1 MSQSRTQT
9 ERKSI
14 FTQVQIP
21 KLSPVDQFPVRKEP
35 QERFDQK
42 VKTSMT
48 QLHTMVDELN
58 TGVIPAMNGHIEVA
72 QYIEEHL
79 SEIQAAPGYADR
91 AEKAAS
97 RAELNAQKGEVFAA
111 QTKENAEEAK
121 GAADRAVAVA
131 GVDLATVEKA
141 GLVRPDGDSITVDK
155 FGVIKSGKL
164 VTMLAPTIEGGDT
177 IPLGQDVPY
186 TFRAV
191 PGLQNTQ
198 IAEFRAAIAGREEK
212 TCAATGNAAETTF
225 NLDIDVG
232 EDVEVKMTVYAVDTL
247 GNKSLTAEKT
257 LTTVI
262 GSVTPPVFES
272 PAEGEAIN
280 PVNITWKL
288 GAFDSSGMDD
298 THVATEYRITDADGT
313 VLYTSG
319 VVTDTAKLTTWTA
332 AEPGVG
338 SGAFRMQA
346 AYKGSVLGWS
356 QWATVNVTV
365 KGVKAPTI
373 TAPTAGAEISKYYVT
388 LGTSGFVLE
397 AGGIAD
403 THEAT
408 DWRITSPDGQTV
420 YYDTEST
427 SDLTRLVLPT
437 LSVPDNTPISITA
450 RHKGAKMGWSPWSAA
465 RLATVV
471 PHVPM
476 SQNNEYT
483 TAGNNVFVV
492 PEDITEIRVLVVGAG
507 AGGQVATSRTG
518 GTGGKGG
525 AIVSAKLF
533 VTPGQRIP
541 FTVGAVGSSG
551 AAGGASTFGSWITAG
566 GGTLSSHGSGTTN
579 ISAAQGSVICNLYQ
593 TPCASYLSC
602 KSFEEMS
609 LNKWSY
615 DRTFSAGGNGFNGGS
630 TKDYSG
636 GVGGSGSAGHVSAY
650 GIGGNGGKGGY
661 GGGLDGSSG
670 TCGAGGRGG
679 NGGYGGG
686 VGGNGGNG
694 GDGGNGGRVGGRGGR
709 GGNGGASSARGG
721 NGGDGGISGAGDARH
736 NSSGS
741 GGEGGDGGTYG
752 GIGGN
757 GGYGS
762 GDSSDGYS
770 GAGGGGGSAG
780 YGGNGGNGGPG
791 GSGGGN
797 GDSLGGSGGN
807 GGRGCV
813 VVFF

>member
-1 MSQSRTQT
+1 M
-9 ERKSI
+9 
-14 FTQVQIP
+14 
-21 KLSPVDQFPVRKEP
+21 
-35 QERFDQK
+35 
-42 VKTSMT
+42 
-48 QLHTMVDELN
+48 
-58 TGVIPAMNGHIEVA
+58 
-72 QYIEEHL
+72 
-79 SEIQAAPGYADR
+79 
-91 AEKAAS
+91 
-97 RAELNAQKGEVFAA
+97 
-111 QTKENAEEAK
+111 
-121 GAADRAVAVA
+121 
-131 GVDLATVEKA
+131 
-141 GLVRPDGDSITVDK
+141 
-155 FGVIKSGKL
+155 
-164 VTMLAPTIEGGDT
+164 
-177 IPLGQDVPY
+177 
-186 TFRAV
+186 
-191 PGLQNTQ
+191 
-198 IAEFRAAIAGREEK
+198 
-212 TCAATGNAAETTF
+212 
-225 NLDIDVG
+225 
-232 EDVEVKMTVYAVDTL
+232 
-247 GNKSLTAEKT
+247 
-257 LTTVI
+257 
-262 GSVTPPVFES
+262 
-272 PAEGEAIN
+272 
-280 PVNITWKL
+280 
-288 GAFDSSGMDD
+288 
-298 THVATEYRITDADGT
+298 
-313 VLYTSG
+313 LYTSG

-721 NGGDGGISGAGDARH
+721 NGGDGG
-736 NSSGS
+736 
-741 GGEGGDGGTYG
+741 TYG